1 MEDAVEHAAAPVIEP
16 IVNQQHRTNEWAKAQ
31 FAAEKHRYVSFDPVL
46 KNQKIE
52 PTNTLDAIFDEIV
65 RRSKPTASAFPSPD
79 EKAAAWSTNKK
90 LFDTYAGFVEP
101 KVHLQTEV
109 PPGAL
114 RGGSKIISVAQA
126 RELGFDIQPPN
137 VRQAARP
144 SRPPPPQIAFG
155 THSNPPDS
163 EITLKI
169 PAFYPEDH
177 FVVELK
183 PIPVG
188 PMKFESMIESLDDA
202 GNATSIK
209 KVREKIWD
217 DLIAVGRQ
225 DRDKFKNGEWSR
237 MYNRHSDQLREIK
250 QRAKD
255 AGIVEDKPY
264 AKMDPASQ
272 IVARQTIKSYPE
284 ATGETNKALS
294 QLADDAGRFADYQ
307 ATEIPG
313 RGGAPQDV
321 RHDLEGIRAVRGY
334 LDLKSKTSLGSAL
347 THGAG
352 PFGLGGLLP
361 AGKIRLDALARAVAR
376 DTQGRPLYVPP
387 YNPEAAMGSLPP
399 GRSLLPSAGL
409 LGVGGGKLGVM
420 AGAPLE
426 SATNN
431 ERARSTGSLDA
442 EQMRIIDEALRQ
454 K

>member
-1 MEDAVEHAAAPVIEP
+1 
-16 IVNQQHRTNEWAKAQ
+16 
-31 FAAEKHRYVSFDPVL
+31 
-46 KNQKIE
+46 
-52 PTNTLDAIFDEIV
+52 
-65 RRSKPTASAFPSPD
+65 
-79 EKAAAWSTNKK
+79 
-90 LFDTYAGFVEP
+90 
-101 KVHLQTEV
+101 
-109 PPGAL
+109 
-114 RGGSKIISVAQA
+114 
-126 RELGFDIQPPN
+126 
-137 VRQAARP
+137 
-144 SRPPPPQIAFG
+144 
-155 THSNPPDS
+155 
-163 EITLKI
+163 
-169 PAFYPEDH
+169 
-177 FVVELK
+177 
-183 PIPVG
+183 
-188 PMKFESMIESLDDA
+188 MKFESMIESLDDA